1 MSGRPIQYACSQ
13 ADRYCECGHCQLP
26 PARNIDLDGLA
37 EFNRATYGVATFIIL
52 LAALLAFMAIGFA
65 NTEEI
70 HRKIVAERTV

>member
-1 MSGRPIQYACSQ
+1 MSGRPIQYACDP
-13 ADRYCECGHCQLP
+13 AERYCECGHCQLP
-26 PARNIDLDGLA
+26 PAPNVDLDALQ
-37 EFNRATYGVATFIIL
+37 EFNAAAYSVATFIIL

>member
-1 MSGRPIQYACSQ
+1 MTRPIQYACDP

-26 PARNIDLDGLA
+26 PERSIDLDELA
-37 EFNRATYGVATFIIL
+37 EFNRASYGAATFIIL

-70 HRKIVAERTV
+70 HRKIVAERAV

>member
-1 MSGRPIQYACSQ
+1 MTCPIQYACDPV
-13 ADRYCECGHCQLP
+13 ARYCECSRCQLP
-26 PARNIDLDGLA
+26 PAPNADLDALQ
-37 EFNRATYGVATFIIL
+37 EFNAAAYSLATFIIL

>member
-1 MSGRPIQYACSQ
+1 MSSRPVRYACSP
-13 ADRYCECGHCQLP
+13 AERYCECGRCSLP
-26 PARNIDLDGLA
+26 PARNIDLDALQ
-37 EFNRATYGVATFIIL
+37 EFNAAAYSLATFIIL